1 MHLALTVNI
10 WRYSEKG
17 GQELKAHLSIESTNG
32 SATRISLLVNNLKCL
47 SRFPLGSASL
57 GVATSPHC
65 HCVLSVSCFTF

>member
-1 MHLALTVNI
+1 MQLVLNVNI
-10 WRYSEKG
+10 LPIFKG
-17 GQELKAHLSIESTNG
+17 RGQELKAHLSIESTNG